1 MSAKPGEARMAGL
14 ADADDGIKDAA
25 DAPADEIFRAPDAL
39 LGELKMK
46 GKVEAGGRVVAADAE
61 AEGARLLDAAELKK
75 AVGEI
80 EKAKTLT
87 AGATDDNKDFGDFL
101 TFLKDRNSPAVMCQD
116 IAQRRFITVLDS
128 QGRHVSNADVAIKK
142 GDELL
147 FAGRTLANGQTL
159 FCPGTVPQLKAGK
172 HTLDIKVAK
181 GLVSRSWS
189 VDLNVVQDA
198 KLKNKFDPK
207 KMPEQPMPIDI
218 MPLPGCAV
226 GHKPMARDAR
236 AAAAPA
242 ALRALETAPV
252 ALSADALD
260 LLGEDVAAAFKD
272 TTLDPVPRLAPE
284 RVKTVPKGDWVLR
297 LPGKLPVE
305 APKIDLV
312 FQIDTT
318 GSMRDEIR
326 AVQATLQS
334 VAKRIDSMDP
344 RPTVRW
350 GLVLYGDR
358 GDTYVVRRYN
368 FTPDVNE
375 LHDWVLNMAMTG
387 GGDTPES
394 ALEALHAS
402 VNEMAWDSGDAI
414 RLVFLIADARPH
426 LDYSRPYTYVDKMK
440 EAVAKGIKIIP
451 TAASGLDKT
460 GEYIFRQWAQGTM
473 GKFLYITYGAGGAGG
488 KAGTSEHEVKQP
500 KKKNNLDD
508 LIVKAVA
515 DELANWRS
523 PTLYDS
529 GEKKIE
535 RPKFTVRKAE

>member
-1 MSAKPGEARMAGL
+1 MAGL
-14 ADADDGIKDAA
+14 ADAA
-25 DAPADEIFRAPDAL
+25 DAPADGFFRAPDAP

-46 GKVEAGGRVVAADAE
+46 GKAEAGGRVVAADAE

-159 FCPGTVPQLKAGK
+159 FCPATVPQLKAGK

-226 GHKPMARDAR
+226 GLKPMARDAR

-272 TTLDPVPRLAPE
+272 TTLDPVPGLAPE

-440 EAVAKGIKIIP
+440 ESVAKGIKIIP

-535 RPKFTVRKAE
+535 RPKFTVR